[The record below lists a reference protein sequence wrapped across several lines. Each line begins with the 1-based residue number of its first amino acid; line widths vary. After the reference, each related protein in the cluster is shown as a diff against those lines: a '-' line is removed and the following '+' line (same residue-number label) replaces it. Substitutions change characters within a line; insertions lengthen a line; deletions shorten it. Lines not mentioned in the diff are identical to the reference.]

1 MRETQRILKETEFK
15 LTMGGQR
22 AELMKDQTRF
32 KAHELCEYVARR
44 GSMHREEVQKV
55 ELEHAEVFLKKL
67 EKKAKNAEKSRKQ
80 QRDNARELME
90 SNQEKHD
97 KTLKIAQDYADTQAK
112 FINQMNKKKRRVE
125 NKLKEVEENKE
136 KDIIE
141 KRERQRLTKI
151 ENDKRIEFSK
161 K

>member
-1 MRETQRILKETEFK
+1 
-15 LTMGGQR
+15 
-22 AELMKDQTRF
+22 
-32 KAHELCEYVARR
+32 
-44 GSMHREEVQKV
+44 
-55 ELEHAEVFLKKL
+55 
-67 EKKAKNAEKSRKQ
+67 
-80 QRDNARELME
+80 ME